1 MEPFSDEEN
10 VQEEEPD
17 AAAAPE
23 AGVVTGPA
31 PYDAA
36 DDEDFEED

>member
-1 MEPFSDEEN
+1 MEPFTDDEN
-10 VQEEEPD
+10 LQEEEP
-17 AAAAPE
+17 AGAAAPE

-36 DDEDFEED
+36 NDDDFEED